1 MFHSNPREN
10 KELKDRSG
18 MDQISDENK
27 RRIEQLENLVEA
39 HTRTERHLE
48 QHSDIASEE
57 QLERAKELQRIRE
70 EEIEKLENIIAYGE
84 NYDNDKLKNV
94 QKNYEYTQGYINH
107 NIDHMDEETLKK
119 TLEKQEHRKEQIDF
133 LKD

>member
-84 NYDNDKLKNV
+84 NYDNDELKNV
-94 QKNYEYTQGYINH
+94 QKNY
-107 NIDHMDEETLKK
+107 D
-119 TLEKQEHRKEQIDF
+119 
-133 LKD
+133 

>member
-84 NYDNDKLKNV
+84 NYDNDELKNV

-119 TLEKQEHRKEQIDF
+119 TLEKQEHRKEQIEF

>member
-57 QLERAKELQRIRE
+57 QLERAKELQRIRV

-84 NYDNDKLKNV
+84 NYDNDELKNV

-107 NIDHMDEETLKK
+107 NIDHMDEENLKK
-119 TLEKQEHRKEQIDF
+119 TLEKQEHRKEQIEF

>member
-84 NYDNDKLKNV
+84 NYDNDELKNV

-107 NIDHMDEETLKK
+107 NIDHMDEENLKK
-119 TLEKQEHRKEQIDF
+119 TLEKQEHRKEQIEF

>member
-27 RRIEQLENLVEA
+27 RRIEQLENLVEV

-84 NYDNDKLKNV
+84 NYDNDELKNV

-119 TLEKQEHRKEQIDF
+119 TLEKQEHRKEQIEF

>member
-10 KELKDRSG
+10 KELIDRSG

-84 NYDNDKLKNV
+84 NYDNDELKNV

-119 TLEKQEHRKEQIDF
+119 TLEKQEHRKEQIEF

>member
-119 TLEKQEHRKEQIDF
+119 TLEKQEHRKEQIEF